1 MGLLWRCERRGTTQ
15 ASTVAQRGYLPR
27 DDQCA
32 RLRGSRQTRAWLC
45 ARVPLDERGWLPV
58 SRWPAGSALLPVA
71 EMNQQVGM
79 CSQQERLFVAKACAL
94 PSKGGTPDRAKENA
108 MFLPLGTVP
117 LITINIGNAHLA
129 LYLSQLMYLLVAAL
143 VGFVAEFIVGWRL
156 PFGIVGAIIAAL
168 VGIWI
173 VTNVV
178 TLIIPGDPVLFGI
191 PLFKALI
198 GAPLF
203 SALSSLLTYRLWHHR
218 RPYYSRRVSA

>member
-1 MGLLWRCERRGTTQ
+1 M
-15 ASTVAQRGYLPR
+15 
-27 DDQCA
+27 
-32 RLRGSRQTRAWLC
+32 
-45 ARVPLDERGWLPV
+45 
-58 SRWPAGSALLPVA
+58 A
-71 EMNQQVGM
+71 ETKQGDGA
-79 CSQQERLFVAKACAL
+79 CSQQERLCLAKACAL
-94 PSKGGTPDRAKENA
+94 SLKPGTPGQAKEDA
-108 MFLPLGTVP
+108 MFLPLGEVP

-191 PLFKALI
+191 PLFEALI

-203 SALSSLLTYRLWHHR
+203 SALSSLLTY
-218 RPYYSRRVSA
+218 